1 MEVILREHV
10 DNLGRRGDIVK
21 VANGYARNY
30 LLPRKMAL
38 LVNEGNKKRIERERK
53 IMEAKEAEER
63 QAAEAFATRLTG
75 LDLSIARKVG
85 ETEALYGS
93 VTAADIAELLA
104 GKGFE
109 VDRRK
114 IQLHEPIKALGE
126 FTIPVK
132 LHREVVAQ
140 VTVHVVREETT
151 E

>member
-1 MEVILREHV
+1 
-10 DNLGRRGDIVK
+10 
-21 VANGYARNY
+21 
-30 LLPRKMAL
+30 
-38 LVNEGNKKRIERERK
+38 
-53 IMEAKEAEER
+53 MEAKEAEEK
-63 QAAEAFATRLTG
+63 QAADAFASRLAG

-104 GKGFE
+104 GKGFD

-114 IQLHEPIKALGE
+114 IQLHEPLKALGE
-126 FTIPVK
+126 FSIPIK

-140 VTVHVVREETT
+140 VTVHVVREES